1 MWRIDGTGANAV
13 DGRVVW
19 APLKSAWNS
28 TMYALAL
35 IAGPLYF
42 SWSGLIVFLGLSY
55 VTLLFGHS
63 LGMHRRLIHRSFA
76 INKGFERFLVW
87 LGVLVGMS
95 GPFGIL
101 RIHDVRDWAQREESC
116 HDFFAHRRGLWVDA
130 FWQLHCRFQF
140 DKPPTFTIEPEFA
153 RDPWYRVM
161 QLTWPL
167 HQLLLAVI
175 LYLLGGASWAV
186 WGVAVRV
193 AVSVTSHWVVTYLAH
208 NPGPGQWLVKNA
220 AVQASNLNGWGLL
233 THGECWH
240 NNHHAFPESARLGL
254 GPGQLD
260 PGYSALKILQRI
272 GLVTSIGLPRPIGER
287 DDLALHS
294 VAVPIKTG
302 NHRIRAN
309 HSGMVLHGTV
319 RFSAPKSAWFSGMA
333 LAAVVGGA
341 MTFCWSALELYL
353 ATTATVLL
361 LGHSLGSHRKL
372 IHDSYACPK
381 WLEYF
386 LVYCGVQ
393 VGLTGPLG
401 LLSQHELRD
410 YAQRQRSCHAYLRHG
425 NSFWR
430 DGWWQLHCELR
441 LDDAPILVVEPN
453 IANDSFYRFLQRTWM
468 AQQIPPAVIMYLCGG
483 WGFVFWGVCA
493 RVATGVLGHWL
504 IGYYA
509 HNRGGEHFIVDGA
522 AVQGR
527 NIRFTSLLTMGESWH
542 NNHHAFPGSARLGL
556 FAGEWDPGWWLLMVM
571 RKLGLAWNI
580 TEPSHL
586 PIRPELH
593 PTDEAAGA
601 LWRVAQT
608 SRNEK
613 PTLISVR
620 RIAVLCADRQ
630 ARDRT
635 QEYILQGPA
644 ALLSANLT
652 QRLVGSRVVFKRGSV
667 HQRLALSTG
676 NERITG
682 LPALCVS
689 VASRNLACRALA
701 ICMAP
706 FAVAFENTRLFFDL
720 PA

>member
-1 MWRIDGTGANAV
+1 M
-13 DGRVVW
+13 
-19 APLKSAWNS
+19 
-28 TMYALAL
+28 
-35 IAGPLYF
+35 
-42 SWSGLIVFLGLSY
+42 
-55 VTLLFGHS
+55 
-63 LGMHRRLIHRSFA
+63 
-76 INKGFERFLVW
+76 
-87 LGVLVGMS
+87 
-95 GPFGIL
+95 
-101 RIHDVRDWAQREESC
+101 
-116 HDFFAHRRGLWVDA
+116 
-130 FWQLHCRFQF
+130 
-140 DKPPTFTIEPEFA
+140 
-153 RDPWYRVM
+153 
-161 QLTWPL
+161 
-167 HQLLLAVI
+167 
-175 LYLLGGASWAV
+175 
-186 WGVAVRV
+186 
-193 AVSVTSHWVVTYLAH
+193 
-208 NPGPGQWLVKNA
+208 
-220 AVQASNLNGWGLL
+220 
-233 THGECWH
+233 
-240 NNHHAFPESARLGL
+240 
-254 GPGQLD
+254 
-260 PGYSALKILQRI
+260 
-272 GLVTSIGLPRPIGER
+272 
-287 DDLALHS
+287 
-294 VAVPIKTG
+294 
-302 NHRIRAN
+302 
-309 HSGMVLHGTV
+309 
-319 RFSAPKSAWFSGMA
+319 
-333 LAAVVGGA
+333 
-341 MTFCWSALELYL
+341 
-353 ATTATVLL
+353 
-361 LGHSLGSHRKL
+361 
-372 IHDSYACPK
+372 
-381 WLEYF
+381 
-386 LVYCGVQ
+386 
-393 VGLTGPLG
+393 
-401 LLSQHELRD
+401 
-410 YAQRQRSCHAYLRHG
+410 
-425 NSFWR
+425 
-430 DGWWQLHCELR
+430 
-441 LDDAPILVVEPN
+441 
-453 IANDSFYRFLQRTWM
+453 
-468 AQQIPPAVIMYLCGG
+468 
-483 WGFVFWGVCA
+483 FWGVCA